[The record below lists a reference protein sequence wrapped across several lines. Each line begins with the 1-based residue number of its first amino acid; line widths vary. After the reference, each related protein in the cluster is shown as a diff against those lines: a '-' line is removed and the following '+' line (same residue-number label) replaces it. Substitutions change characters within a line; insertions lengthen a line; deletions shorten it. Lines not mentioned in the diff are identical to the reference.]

1 MERNTGR
8 ILVVVLFVFLFT
20 ATNLFS
26 FPLEFTDSSGK
37 KIVIKKPPERVVSLV
52 PSITEA
58 LYDIGAGDKIKGVT
72 YHSVASF
79 STNLKPV
86 VGGFFSPSVDKI
98 QELKPE
104 IIFISDLH
112 HTVVDAYKKTLS
124 KTDTCI
130 LINFNHN
137 SIDNSFKNL
146 TLLGKIFNKEKETKK
161 IIEKNDRELSV
172 IKRKTDKITD
182 KKRVIRLMGREK
194 VMTPGDDSFQNE
206 MIQMAGGIPPKTGQN
221 GKIVTM
227 TMKQWQEFNPQVIY
241 GCGDDRSVFDT
252 ILKKP
257 GWNEVDAVKNNT
269 YLSFPC
275 ELTCRAST
283 NVGYF
288 TGWLAAGVY
297 PEAFS
302 EEKKQVE
309 KERVVETKNLS
320 VDLAYIQKAEVKREY
335 IHDFINKTLVIELK
349 KPMAIVST
357 LEGYRQ
363 TIEKVG
369 NHYFPTQTWGLGHSA
384 GLKHLRERTYSVL
397 DLKEKNASFLF
408 TGADMDNLAITTKE
422 FKKMKIVAFVT
433 AGVRGNALKM
443 SKDNGGF
450 YEPGTINI
458 IIMTNMKL
466 TQRAMTRAIISV
478 TEAKSAALA
487 DMDIRSSYS
496 PLKHQATGTG
506 TDNVLVVEGDGS
518 VIDNAGGHSKMGELI
533 AKAVY
538 DGVKEAV
545 LKQNGIAAERN
556 IFQRL
561 KERKINISALTEIT
575 GCDCNIE
582 KSRLN
587 AEFETTLLDPFY
599 RSFFESAFTISDDY
613 ERGIINNIDSFAAW
627 SEEVAREIAGKD
639 DIEMRPLVE
648 QEDIPVVL
656 KTALNA
662 VINGIVNKL

>member
-1 MERNTGR
+1 MGRNTGN
-8 ILVVVLFVFLFT
+8 ILLLVSFVFLLT
-20 ATNLFS
+20 ATNLLS
-26 FPLEFTDSSGK
+26 YPLEFTDSNGT
-37 KIVIKKPPERVVSLV
+37 KIVIKKIPERVVSLV

-58 LYDIGAGDKIKGVT
+58 IYDIGAGDKIKGVT

-79 STNLKPV
+79 SSNLKPI

-98 QELKPE
+98 KKLNPDL
-104 IIFISDLH
+104 IFISDLH
-112 HTVVDAYKKTLS
+112 QKVVESYKGITPNSNKCIMINLDQKT
-124 KTDTCI
+124 
-130 LINFNHN
+130 
-137 SIDNSFKNL
+137 IDSSYKAL
-146 TLLGKIFNKEKETKK
+146 TLLGQIFNREKETKK
-161 IIEKNDRELSV
+161 IIDKNGQELSV
-172 IKRKTDKITD
+172 IKLKTDKIAD
-182 KKRVIRLMGREK
+182 KKRVIRLMGRK
-194 VMTPGDDSFQNE
+194 TVMTPGDDSFQNE
-206 MIQMAGGIPPKTGQN
+206 MIQMAGCIPPKTGQN

-227 TMKQWQEFNPQVIY
+227 TMKQWQDFNPQVIY
-241 GCGDDRSVFDT
+241 GCGDDRKVFDT
-252 ILKKP
+252 ILQKQ
-257 GWNEVDAVKNNT
+257 GWKDVDAVKNNK
-269 YLSFPC
+269 YLFFPC

-297 PEAFS
+297 PEQFS

-309 KERVVETKNLS
+309 EERVVETKS
-320 VDLAYIQKAEVKREY
+320 VPVDLPYVKRAEVKRAY
-335 IHDFINKTLVIELK
+335 IHDFVNKTLVIELK

-363 TIEKVG
+363 DIKKVG

-384 GLKHLRERTYSVL
+384 GLKSLRERTYKVL
-397 DLKEKNASFLF
+397 GLKEKNASFLF
-408 TGADMDNLAITTKE
+408 TGADMDNLATKTKE

-545 LKQNGIAAERN
+545 LKQNGIITGRN

-561 KERKINISALTEIT
+561 KERKINIAALSEIT

-587 AEFETTLLDPFY
+587 AEFEEILLNPFY
-599 RSFFESAFTISDDY
+599 RSFFESAFAISDDY
-613 ERGIINNIDSFAAW
+613 ERGVINNTDSFAAW
-627 SEEVAREIAGKD
+627 SEEIAIDISGQD
-639 DIEMRPLVE
+639 DIEMRQLVE
-648 QEDIPVVL
+648 QKDIPVIL
-656 KTALNA
+656 KMALNA